1 MPAPR
6 EALFVVAYDV
16 VSDRRR
22 NLLRKTL
29 MRYGAPVQYSVF
41 ECRLTPERLA
51 MLQDEVRR
59 IILPAVDSI
68 IYVEFCKGCAR
79 TTRNLGVAPNRPLL
93 PFYVF

>member
-1 MPAPR
+1 MPARR
-6 EALFVVAYDV
+6 ESLFVVAYDV

-22 NLLRKTL
+22 NLLRRTL
-29 MRYGAPVQYSVF
+29 MRYGTPVQYSVF

-51 MLQDEVRR
+51 MLQEEAGR
-59 IILPAVDSI
+59 IILPAVDSV

-79 TTRNLGVAPNRPLL
+79 ATRNLGVAPMYPLL